1 MRISDWSSDVC
12 SSDLAMRYGGPFI
25 ELIKKYVDE
34 NDIERAQDLTVRS
47 MANKSGNKIFIIQN
61 IDRKI
66 PLEDIADSKGMS
78 YQEIIHEIETIVSSG
93 TRLNLDYYI
102 DDIIEEDRQDEVYDY
117 FRSAEADSIDAALGE
132 LGETDYSREELQL
145 LRIKFL
151 SEFGN

>member
-1 MRISDWSSDVC
+1 MATHYPVSMEEMKHISGVGAGK
-12 SSDLAMRYGGPFI
+12 AMRYGGPFI

-78 YQEIIHEIETIVSSG
+78 YQELIHEIETIVRS
-93 TRLNLDYYI
+93 
-102 DDIIEEDRQDEVYDY
+102 EEHT
-117 FRSAEADSIDAALGE
+117 S
-132 LGETDYSREELQL
+132 ELQSL
-145 LRIKFL
+145 M
-151 SEFGN
+151 